1 MIHEITMPALSST
14 MTEGKVVAWKK
25 NVGEKVEKGDIIAVV
40 ESDKADMD
48 VESFNEGY
56 LAKVFV
62 QDGETTAVGVAIAL
76 LAQTK
81 EEMAQA
87 AAKSAPLA
95 PSRTPESTPQAPA
108 KTEKATEIPK
118 ASEPKPLPPLPPQ
131 AASALA
137 RVGARIAVSPRARK
151 LALDRGVDISK
162 IQGSGANGRIVEA
175 DVLQAAQSGAIAAT
189 SSSSSAASVAKP
201 ARQEISTQ
209 GFTTFQKA
217 VIQNMEQ
224 SLTIPSFRVGYT
236 ITTDGF
242 DALYQQLKAKGVTV
256 TTLLAKAVAIALV
269 DHPLVNTS
277 YTPSGLKTHPQI
289 NIAIAVAME
298 DGGLITPVLRDAS
311 NKDVYQL
318 SREWKDLV
326 ARARSKKL
334 QPEEYNSGTF
344 TISNLGMFGVDRFDA
359 IVPPGTG
366 AILAIG
372 ASKPT
377 VVVNDE
383 GFFGV
388 KRQMQVV
395 LSGDH
400 RVFYGSHAAVFLQQL
415 AGLIEKEPA
424 KLTLL

>member
-56 LAKVFV
+56 LANIFV
-62 QDGETTAVGVAIAL
+62 HDGETTAVGAAIAL

-81 EEMAQA
+81 EEIAQA
-87 AAKSAPLA
+87 AAKTPPSAPKKSAEAA
-95 PSRTPESTPQAPA
+95 PAAQSEKPAEPTKASDLKPESVPAPV
-108 KTEKATEIPK
+108 
-118 ASEPKPLPPLPPQ
+118 
-131 AASALA
+131 A
-137 RVGARIAVSPRARK
+137 RETGTRIAVSPRARK
-151 LALDRGVDISK
+151 LAQDMGIDLSK
-162 IQGSGANGRIVEA
+162 INGSGANGRVVEA
-175 DVLQAAQSGAIAAT
+175 DVLQASQAAPAARPVTPAISTPTLQEIAA
-189 SSSSSAASVAKP
+189 
-201 ARQEISTQ
+201 Q
-209 GFTTFQKA
+209 GFTTLQKA

-236 ITTDGF
+236 VTTDRF
-242 DALYQQLKAKGVTV
+242 DALYQQLKSKGVTV
-256 TTLLAKAVAIALV
+256 TTLLAKAIATALV
-269 DHPLVNTS
+269 AHPLVNSS
-277 YTPSGLKTHPQI
+277 YTPSGLKTNPQI
-289 NIAIAVAME
+289 NIAIAVAMDE
-298 DGGLITPVLRDAS
+298 GGLITPVLRDAA

-359 IVPPGTG
+359 MVPPGTG
-366 AILAIG
+366 AILAVG

-383 GFFGV
+383 GFIGV

-400 RVFYGSHAAVFLQQL
+400 RVFYGSHAAIFLQQL
-415 AGLIEKEPA
+415 AALMEQEPE

>member
-25 NVGEKVEKGDIIAVV
+25 NVGEKIEKGDIIAVV

-56 LAKVFV
+56 LAKIFV
-62 QDGETTAVGVAIAL
+62 QDGETTPIGVAIAL

-87 AAKSAPLA
+87 AAKSVPSA
-95 PSRTPESTPQAPA
+95 PSKAPEPASQAPA
-108 KTEKATEIPK
+108 KAEKAAETPK
-118 ASEPKPLPPLPPQ
+118 ASEPKPQSP
-131 AASALA
+131 SATVREA
-137 RVGARIAVSPRARK
+137 GARIAVSPRARK
-151 LALDRGVDISK
+151 LAQDRGVDISK
-162 IQGSGANGRIVEA
+162 IQGSGTNGRIVEA
-175 DVLQAAQSGAIAAT
+175 DVLQAAQSGVTT
-189 SSSSSAASVAKP
+189 SRPPAASIP
-201 ARQEISTQ
+201 TPTRQEISTQ

-224 SLTIPSFRVGYT
+224 SLAIPSFRVGYT

-242 DALYQQLKAKGVTV
+242 DALYQQLKPKGVTV
-256 TTLLAKAVAIALV
+256 TTLLAKAVATALV
-269 DHPLVNTS
+269 DHPLINS
-277 YTPSGLKTHPQI
+277 CYTPNGLKTNPQI
-289 NIAIAVAME
+289 NIAIAVAMD
-298 DGGLITPVLRDAS
+298 DGGLITPVLRDAA

-334 QPEEYNSGTF
+334 QPEEYSSGTF

-359 IVPPGTG
+359 IVPHGTG

-388 KRQMQVV
+388 KRQMQIV

-415 AGLIEKEPA
+415 AGLMEKEPE

>member
-56 LAKVFV
+56 LANIFV
-62 QDGETTAVGVAIAL
+62 RDGETTAVGAAIAL

-81 EEMAQA
+81 EEVAQA
-87 AAKSAPLA
+87 AAKSAPSAPKKSADAPAA
-95 PSRTPESTPQAPA
+95 PSKPAPA
-108 KTEKATEIPK
+108 K
-118 ASEPKPLPPLPPQ
+118 ASESKPEPVP
-131 AASALA
+131 ALIDREA
-137 RVGARIAVSPRARK
+137 GRIAVSPRARK
-151 LALDRGVDISK
+151 LAQDMGIDLSK
-162 IQGSGANGRIVEA
+162 IKGSGANGRIVEA
-175 DVLQAAQSGAIAAT
+175 DVMQAKAAPAARPVAPAASTPTLQEIAA
-189 SSSSSAASVAKP
+189 
-201 ARQEISTQ
+201 Q
-209 GFTTFQKA
+209 GFTTLQKA

-236 ITTDGF
+236 VTTDRF
-242 DALYQQLKAKGVTV
+242 DALYQQLKSKGVTV
-256 TTLLAKAVAIALV
+256 TTLLAKAIATALV
-269 DHPLVNTS
+269 DHPLVNSS
-277 YTPSGLKTHPQI
+277 YTPSGLKTNPQI
-289 NIAIAVAME
+289 NIAIAVAMDE
-298 DGGLITPVLRDAS
+298 GGLITPVLRNAA

-359 IVPPGTG
+359 MVPPGTG
-366 AILAIG
+366 AILSVG

-383 GFFGV
+383 GFIGV
-388 KRQMQVV
+388 KRQMQLV

-415 AGLIEKEPA
+415 AALMEQEPE

>member
-56 LAKVFV
+56 LAKIFV
-62 QDGETTAVGVAIAL
+62 QDGETTSIGVAIAL

-87 AAKSAPLA
+87 AAKSAPSA
-95 PSRTPESTPQAPA
+95 PGKAPEPAPQAPA
-108 KTEKATEIPK
+108 KAEKAAETPK
-118 ASEPKPLPPLPPQ
+118 ASEPKPQSPPETVRE
-131 AASALA
+131 A
-137 RVGARIAVSPRARK
+137 GARIAVSPRARK
-151 LALDRGVDISK
+151 LAQDRGVDISK
-162 IQGSGANGRIVEA
+162 LQGSGVNGRIVEA
-175 DVLQAAQSGAIAAT
+175 DVLQAAQSGATASIVA
-189 SSSSSAASVAKP
+189 SSPAASISTP
-201 ARQEISTQ
+201 TLQEISTQ

-224 SLTIPSFRVGYT
+224 SLAIPSFRVGYT

-242 DALYQQLKAKGVTV
+242 DRLYQQLKAKGVTV
-256 TTLLAKAVAIALV
+256 TTLLAKAVATALV
-269 DHPLVNTS
+269 EHPLVNSS
-277 YTPSGLKTHPQI
+277 YTPNGLKTNPQI
-289 NIAIAVAME
+289 NIAIAVAMD
-298 DGGLITPVLRDAS
+298 DGGLITPVLRDAAS
-311 NKDVYQL
+311 KDVYQL

-415 AGLIEKEPA
+415 AGLMEQEPE

>member
-56 LAKVFV
+56 LANIFV
-62 QDGETTAVGVAIAL
+62 RDGETTTVGAAIAL

-81 EEMAQA
+81 EEVAQA
-87 AAKSAPLA
+87 AAKSAPSA
-95 PSRTPESTPQAPA
+95 PKKAADAPA
-108 KTEKATEIPK
+108 AQSEKPTAPTK
-118 ASEPKPLPPLPPQ
+118 ASEPKPESVPAPV
-131 AASALA
+131 A
-137 RVGARIAVSPRARK
+137 REAGARIAVSPRARK
-151 LALDRGVDISK
+151 LAQDMGIDLSK
-162 IQGSGANGRIVEA
+162 LRGSGANGRIVEA
-175 DVLQAAQSGAIAAT
+175 DLLQVSQAAPTARPVAPTVSTPTLQEIAA
-189 SSSSSAASVAKP
+189 
-201 ARQEISTQ
+201 Q
-209 GFTTFQKA
+209 GFTTLQKA

-236 ITTDGF
+236 VTTDRF
-242 DALYQQLKAKGVTV
+242 DALYQQLKPKGVTV
-256 TTLLAKAVAIALV
+256 TTLLAKAIATALV
-269 DHPLVNTS
+269 DHPLVNSS
-277 YTPSGLKTHPQI
+277 YTPNGLKTNPQI
-289 NIAIAVAME
+289 NIAIAVAMDE
-298 DGGLITPVLRDAS
+298 GGLITPVLRDAA

-359 IVPPGTG
+359 VVPPGTG

-383 GFFGV
+383 GFIGV
-388 KRQMQVV
+388 KRQMQIV

-400 RVFYGSHAAVFLQQL
+400 RVFYGTHAAIFLQQVAAL
-415 AGLIEKEPA
+415 MEQEPE

>member
-25 NVGEKVEKGDIIAVV
+25 NLGEKVEKGDIIAVV

-56 LAKVFV
+56 LANIFV
-62 QDGETTAVGVAIAL
+62 HDGETTTVGAAIAL

-87 AAKSAPLA
+87 AAKSAPSA
-95 PSRTPESTPQAPA
+95 PKKAAEAAPA
-108 KTEKATEIPK
+108 AQAEKPAEPTKT
-118 ASEPKPLPPLPPQ
+118 SEPKSEPVPAPV
-131 AASALA
+131 A
-137 RVGARIAVSPRARK
+137 REVGARIAISPRARK
-151 LALDRGVDISK
+151 LAQDMGMDLSK
-162 IQGSGANGRIVEA
+162 VKGSGANGRIVEA
-175 DVLQAAQSGAIAAT
+175 DVLQASQAAPAARPVAPAISTPTLQEIAAH
-189 SSSSSAASVAKP
+189 
-201 ARQEISTQ
+201 
-209 GFTTFQKA
+209 GFTTLQKA

-236 ITTDGF
+236 VTTDRF
-242 DALYQQLKAKGVTV
+242 DALYQQLKSKGVTV
-256 TTLLAKAVAIALV
+256 TTLLAKAIATALV
-269 DHPLVNTS
+269 DHPLVNSS
-277 YTPSGLKTHPQI
+277 YTPTGLKTNPQI
-289 NIAIAVAME
+289 NIAIAVAMDE
-298 DGGLITPVLRDAS
+298 GGLITPVLRDAA

-359 IVPPGTG
+359 MVPPGTG

-383 GFFGV
+383 GFIGV
-388 KRQMQVV
+388 KRQMQIV

-400 RVFYGSHAAVFLQQL
+400 RVFYGSHAAIFLQQL
-415 AGLIEKEPA
+415 AALMEQEPE

>member
-56 LAKVFV
+56 LANIFV
-62 QDGETTAVGVAIAL
+62 HDGETTAVGAAIAL

-81 EEMAQA
+81 EEVAQA
-87 AAKSAPLA
+87 AAKSAPSAPKKSADAPAAPSKLA
-95 PSRTPESTPQAPA
+95 PA
-108 KTEKATEIPK
+108 K
-118 ASEPKPLPPLPPQ
+118 ASEPKPESVPAPIDRDPE
-131 AASALA
+131 A
-137 RVGARIAVSPRARK
+137 GRIAVSPRARK
-151 LALDRGVDISK
+151 LAQDMGIDLSK
-162 IQGSGANGRIVEA
+162 LKGSGANGRIVEA
-175 DVLQAAQSGAIAAT
+175 DVMQAKAAPAARPTASTPTLQEIAA
-189 SSSSSAASVAKP
+189 
-201 ARQEISTQ
+201 Q
-209 GFTTFQKA
+209 GFTTLQKA

-236 ITTDGF
+236 VTTDRF
-242 DALYQQLKAKGVTV
+242 DALYQQLKSKGVTV
-256 TTLLAKAVAIALV
+256 TTLLAKAIATALV
-269 DHPLVNTS
+269 DHPLVNSS
-277 YTPSGLKTHPQI
+277 YTPSGLKTNPQI
-289 NIAIAVAME
+289 NIAIAVAMDE
-298 DGGLITPVLRDAS
+298 GGLITPVLRDAA

-359 IVPPGTG
+359 MVPPGTG
-366 AILAIG
+366 AILAVG

-383 GFFGV
+383 GFIGV
-388 KRQMQVV
+388 KRQMQIV

-415 AGLIEKEPA
+415 AALMEQEPE

>member
-87 AAKSAPLA
+87 AAKSAPSA
-95 PSRTPESTPQAPA
+95 PSKAPEPTPQAPA
-108 KTEKATEIPK
+108 KTAETPK

-131 AASALA
+131 ANPALTREA
-137 RVGARIAVSPRARK
+137 GARIAVSPRARK
-151 LALDRGVDISK
+151 LAQDMGVDVSK
-162 IQGSGANGRIVEA
+162 LQGSGANGRIVEA
-175 DVLQAAQSGAIAAT
+175 DVLQAAQSGSIAAT
-189 SSSSSAASVAKP
+189 SAASGSSVAKP
-201 ARQEISTQ
+201 TRQEISTQ

-224 SLTIPSFRVGYT
+224 SLAIPSFRVGYT

-256 TTLLAKAVAIALV
+256 TTLLAKAVATTLV

>member
-56 LAKVFV
+56 LANIFV
-62 QDGETTAVGVAIAL
+62 HDGETTAVGAAIAL

-81 EEMAQA
+81 EEVAQA
-87 AAKSAPLA
+87 AAKSAPSAPKKAADTPAA
-95 PSRTPESTPQAPA
+95 PS
-108 KTEKATEIPK
+108 
-118 ASEPKPLPPLPPQ
+118 KPLPPLPPK
-131 AASALA
+131 ASEPKSESVPAPIDREA
-137 RVGARIAVSPRARK
+137 GARIAVSPRARK
-151 LALDRGVDISK
+151 LAQDMGIDLSK
-162 IQGSGANGRIVEA
+162 IKGSGANGRIVEA
-175 DVLQAAQSGAIAAT
+175 DVMQAKAAPAARSVIPSASTPTLQEIAA
-189 SSSSSAASVAKP
+189 
-201 ARQEISTQ
+201 Q
-209 GFTTFQKA
+209 GFTTLQKA

-224 SLTIPSFRVGYT
+224 SLAIPSFRVGYT
-236 ITTDGF
+236 VTTDRF
-242 DALYQQLKAKGVTV
+242 DTLYQQLKSKGVTV
-256 TTLLAKAVAIALV
+256 TTLLAKAIATALV
-269 DHPLVNTS
+269 DHPLVNSS
-277 YTPSGLKTHPQI
+277 YTASGLKTNPQI
-289 NIAIAVAME
+289 NIAIAVAMDE
-298 DGGLITPVLRDAS
+298 GGLITPVLRDAA

-359 IVPPGTG
+359 MVPPGTG
-366 AILAIG
+366 AILAVG

-383 GFFGV
+383 GFIGV
-388 KRQMQVV
+388 KRQMQIV

-415 AGLIEKEPA
+415 AALMEQEPE

>member
-1 MIHEITMPALSST
+1 

-25 NVGEKVEKGDIIAVV
+25 NVGEKVEKGDIIVVV

-56 LAKVFV
+56 LAKIFV
-62 QDGETTAVGVAIAL
+62 PDGETIAVGVAIAL

-87 AAKSAPLA
+87 AAKSAPSA
-95 PSRTPESTPQAPA
+95 PSKAAEATTAPA
-108 KTEKATEIPK
+108 KTEKAAET
-118 ASEPKPLPPLPPQ
+118 PKPSETKPQ
-131 AASALA
+131 AAPVLA
-137 RVGARIAVSPRARK
+137 REAGTRIAVSPRARK
-151 LALDRGVDISK
+151 LAQDMGVDISK
-162 IQGSGANGRIVEA
+162 LQGSGANGRIVEA
-175 DVLQAAQSGAIAAT
+175 DVLQAALSGAT
-189 SSSSSAASVAKP
+189 TAASSP
-201 ARQEISTQ
+201 ASISVSAPTRQEISTQ

-236 ITTDGF
+236 VTTDGF

-256 TTLLAKAVAIALV
+256 TTLLAKAVATALV
-269 DHPLVNTS
+269 DHPLVNSS
-277 YTPSGLKTHPQI
+277 YTPSGLKTNPQI
-289 NIAIAVAME
+289 NIAIAVAMD
-298 DGGLITPVLRDAS
+298 DGGLITPVLRDAA

-334 QPEEYNSGTF
+334 QTEEYNSGTF

-366 AILAIG
+366 AILAVG

-415 AGLIEKEPA
+415 AGLIEKEPE

>member
-1 MIHEITMPALSST
+1 

-25 NVGEKVEKGDIIAVV
+25 NVGEKVEKGDIIVVV

-56 LAKVFV
+56 LAKIFV
-62 QDGETTAVGVAIAL
+62 PDGETIAVGVAIAL

-87 AAKSAPLA
+87 AAKSAPSVPSKAAEAITSQA
-95 PSRTPESTPQAPA
+95 PKAPA
-108 KTEKATEIPK
+108 KTEKSAETPK
-118 ASEPKPLPPLPPQ
+118 ASEPKPQ
-131 AASALA
+131 AAPTVIREA
-137 RVGARIAVSPRARK
+137 GTRIAVSPRARK
-151 LALDRGVDISK
+151 LAQDRGVDISK
-162 IQGSGANGRIVEA
+162 LQGSGANGRIVEA
-175 DVLQAAQSGAIAAT
+175 DVLQAAQSGTTPTA
-189 SSSSSAASVAKP
+189 SSVSMAASAP
-201 ARQEISTQ
+201 TRQEISTH

-236 ITTDGF
+236 VTTDGF
-242 DALYQQLKAKGVTV
+242 DVLYQQLKAKGVTV
-256 TTLLAKAVAIALV
+256 TTLLAKAVATALV
-269 DHPLVNTS
+269 DHPLVNSS
-277 YTPSGLKTHPQI
+277 YTPSGLKTNPQI
-289 NIAIAVAME
+289 NIAIAVAMD
-298 DGGLITPVLRDAS
+298 DGGLITPVLRDAA

-415 AGLIEKEPA
+415 AGLIEKEPE

>member
-56 LAKVFV
+56 LANIFV
-62 QDGETTAVGVAIAL
+62 HDGETTAVGAAIAL

-81 EEMAQA
+81 EEVAQA
-87 AAKSAPLA
+87 AAKSAPSEPKKA
-95 PSRTPESTPQAPA
+95 ADTPAASSKPLPPLPT
-108 KTEKATEIPK
+108 K
-118 ASEPKPLPPLPPQ
+118 ASEPKPESVPVPIDRE
-131 AASALA
+131 A
-137 RVGARIAVSPRARK
+137 GRIAVSPRARK
-151 LALDRGVDISK
+151 LAQDMGIDLSK
-162 IQGSGANGRIVEA
+162 IKGSGANGRIVEA
-175 DVLQAAQSGAIAAT
+175 DVVQAKAAPAARPIAPSASTPTLQEIAA
-189 SSSSSAASVAKP
+189 
-201 ARQEISTQ
+201 Q
-209 GFTTFQKA
+209 GFTTLQKA

-236 ITTDGF
+236 VTTDRF
-242 DALYQQLKAKGVTV
+242 DALYQQLKSKGVTV
-256 TTLLAKAVAIALV
+256 TTLLAKAIATALV
-269 DHPLVNTS
+269 DHPLVNSS
-277 YTPSGLKTHPQI
+277 YTPSGLKTNPQI
-289 NIAIAVAME
+289 NIAIAVAMDE
-298 DGGLITPVLRDAS
+298 GGLITPVLRDAA

-359 IVPPGTG
+359 MVPPGTG
-366 AILAIG
+366 AILAVG

-383 GFFGV
+383 GFIGV
-388 KRQMQVV
+388 KRQMQIV

-415 AGLIEKEPA
+415 AALMEQEPE

>member
-56 LAKVFV
+56 LAKIFV
-62 QDGETTAVGVAIAL
+62 QDGETTSIGVAIAL

-87 AAKSAPLA
+87 AAKSAPSALGKA
-95 PSRTPESTPQAPA
+95 PEPAPQAPA
-108 KTEKATEIPK
+108 KAEKAAETPK
-118 ASEPKPLPPLPPQ
+118 ASEPKPQSPPETVRE
-131 AASALA
+131 A
-137 RVGARIAVSPRARK
+137 GARIAVSPRARK
-151 LALDRGVDISK
+151 LAQDRGVDISK
-162 IQGSGANGRIVEA
+162 LQGSGVNGRIVEA
-175 DVLQAAQSGAIAAT
+175 DVLQAAQSGATASIVA
-189 SSSSSAASVAKP
+189 SSPAASISTP
-201 ARQEISTQ
+201 TLQEISTQ

-224 SLTIPSFRVGYT
+224 SLAIPSFRVGYT

-242 DALYQQLKAKGVTV
+242 DRLYQQLKAKGVTV
-256 TTLLAKAVAIALV
+256 TTLLAKAVATALV
-269 DHPLVNTS
+269 EHPLVNSS
-277 YTPSGLKTHPQI
+277 YTPNGLKTNPQI
-289 NIAIAVAME
+289 NIAIAVAMD
-298 DGGLITPVLRDAS
+298 DGGLITPVLRDAAS
-311 NKDVYQL
+311 KDVYQL

-415 AGLIEKEPA
+415 AGLMEQEPE

>member
-56 LAKVFV
+56 LANIFV
-62 QDGETTAVGVAIAL
+62 HDGETTAVGSAIAL

-87 AAKSAPLA
+87 AAKSAPSSPKKA
-95 PSRTPESTPQAPA
+95 AEAAPA
-108 KTEKATEIPK
+108 AQAEKPAEPTK
-118 ASEPKPLPPLPPQ
+118 ASEPKSEPV
-131 AASALA
+131 SAPVA
-137 RVGARIAVSPRARK
+137 KEAGARIAVSPRARK
-151 LALDRGVDISK
+151 LAQDMGIDLSQIN
-162 IQGSGANGRIVEA
+162 GSGANGRIVEA
-175 DVLQAAQSGAIAAT
+175 DVLKASQAAPAALPVAPAIST
-189 SSSSSAASVAKP
+189 P
-201 ARQEISTQ
+201 TLQEITAQ
-209 GFTTFQKA
+209 GFTTLQKA

-236 ITTDGF
+236 VTTDRF
-242 DALYQQLKAKGVTV
+242 DGLYQQLKSKGVTV
-256 TTLLAKAVAIALV
+256 TTLLAKAIATALV
-269 DHPLVNTS
+269 DHPLVNSS
-277 YTPSGLKTHPQI
+277 YTPNGLKTNAQI
-289 NIAIAVAME
+289 NIAIAVAMDE
-298 DGGLITPVLRDAS
+298 GGLITPVLRDAA

-359 IVPPGTG
+359 MVPPGTG

-383 GFFGV
+383 GFIGV
-388 KRQMQVV
+388 KRQMQIV

-400 RVFYGSHAAVFLQQL
+400 RVFYGSHAAIFLQQL
-415 AGLIEKEPA
+415 AALIEQEPE

>member
-56 LAKVFV
+56 LANIFV
-62 QDGETTAVGVAIAL
+62 HDGETTAVGAAIAL

-81 EEMAQA
+81 EEVAQA
-87 AAKSAPLA
+87 AAKSAPSAPKKSADAPAA
-95 PSRTPESTPQAPA
+95 PSKPAPA
-108 KTEKATEIPK
+108 K
-118 ASEPKPLPPLPPQ
+118 ASESKPESVPAPIAPIDRE
-131 AASALA
+131 A
-137 RVGARIAVSPRARK
+137 GARIAVSPRARK
-151 LALDRGVDISK
+151 LAQDMGIDLSK
-162 IQGSGANGRIVEA
+162 IKGSGANGRIVEA
-175 DVLQAAQSGAIAAT
+175 DVMQAKAAPAARSVIPAASTPTLQEIAA
-189 SSSSSAASVAKP
+189 
-201 ARQEISTQ
+201 Q
-209 GFTTFQKA
+209 GFTTLQKA

-236 ITTDGF
+236 VTTDRF
-242 DALYQQLKAKGVTV
+242 DALYQQLKSKGVTV
-256 TTLLAKAVAIALV
+256 TTLLAKAIATALV
-269 DHPLVNTS
+269 DHPLVNSS
-277 YTPSGLKTHPQI
+277 YTPSGLKTNPQI
-289 NIAIAVAME
+289 NIAIAVAMDE
-298 DGGLITPVLRDAS
+298 GGLITPVLRDAA

-359 IVPPGTG
+359 MVPPGTG
-366 AILAIG
+366 AILAVG

-383 GFFGV
+383 GFIGV
-388 KRQMQVV
+388 KRQMQIV

-415 AGLIEKEPA
+415 AALMEQEPE

>member
-56 LAKVFV
+56 LANIFV
-62 QDGETTAVGVAIAL
+62 RDGETTAVGAAIAL

-81 EEMAQA
+81 EEIAQA
-87 AAKSAPLA
+87 AAKTSPSAPKQAAEAASEAQSEKPAA
-95 PSRTPESTPQAPA
+95 PT
-108 KTEKATEIPK
+108 K
-118 ASEPKPLPPLPPQ
+118 ASEPKPESVPAPV
-131 AASALA
+131 A
-137 RVGARIAVSPRARK
+137 REAGARIAVSPRARK
-151 LALDRGVDISK
+151 LAQDMGIDLSNLK
-162 IQGSGANGRIVEA
+162 GSGANGRIVEA
-175 DVLQAAQSGAIAAT
+175 DLMQASQASPAARPVAPAISTPTLQEIAA
-189 SSSSSAASVAKP
+189 
-201 ARQEISTQ
+201 Q
-209 GFTTFQKA
+209 GFTTLQKA

-236 ITTDGF
+236 VTTDRF
-242 DALYQQLKAKGVTV
+242 DALYQQLKSKGVTV
-256 TTLLAKAVAIALV
+256 TTLLAKAIATTLV
-269 DHPLVNTS
+269 DHPLVNSS
-277 YTPSGLKTHPQI
+277 YTPNGLKTNPQI
-289 NIAIAVAME
+289 NIAIAVAMDE
-298 DGGLITPVLRDAS
+298 GGLITPVLRDAA

-359 IVPPGTG
+359 MVPPGTG

-383 GFFGV
+383 GFIGV
-388 KRQMQVV
+388 KRQMQIV

-400 RVFYGSHAAVFLQQL
+400 RVFYGSHAAIFLQQL
-415 AGLIEKEPA
+415 AALMEQEPE